1 MSLTLPDGAGPDL
14 TILDDP
20 LANELH
26 SLETL
31 YDLDPDLLPAPWCI
45 DPYDPVCNSENFD
58 LYGYLSQFDPRV
70 FSRPEGRRLATR
82 YDPIL
87 FAIVYFKHH
96 ISTDGVVSF
105 ADPHFHWA
113 RAARGWI
120 RRPGLKE
127 DRHAYVAPRDTGKST
142 WWFLILPM
150 WAAAHGHV
158 KFAAAFA
165 HSGTQSETHLH
176 AFRSELAENHKL
188 RTDFPDLCTPAR
200 KPNGKTTAD
209 NIQMLRTK
217 MGFAFAARGVDA
229 ANLGLKEKDTR
240 PDLILLDDVEPDEAS
255 YSQYQMEKRRGTI
268 IEAILPMNLRA
279 HVVLVGTVT
288 MPGSIVH
295 QLVAKARGDDEIEKW
310 IDEESFETHHA
321 LPIITRDDGSERSI
335 WPHKWPLS
343 FLLKIRH
350 TRSYAKN
357 FANDPMGNE
366 GGYWTSDDIV
376 HDTLPDAIVQILAID
391 PTITTKT
398 QSDPAG
404 IAILSYARHYFETD
418 ERGIKRKIP
427 SRVSVDYAREVKYV
441 GEALRSYVLRLLQ
454 ANPRI
459 RLVVVEGNQGGEN
472 WHAILHHMPVRVV
485 VVWSTVKK
493 EVRAANLLELY
504 QHQPVPRVVH
514 SRRLIAYEQQLCSF
528 PKAAD
533 NMVDAVGSVALR
545 LLGPRIK
552 GETLFPS

>member
-1 MSLTLPDGAGPDL
+1 MTQILPPSEVDL
-14 TILDDP
+14 
-20 LANELH
+20 AQ
-26 SLETL
+26 LEA
-31 YDLDPDLLPAPWCI
+31 DLEYDPDILPPPWCA
-45 DPYDPVCNSENFD
+45 DPYDQRCDSENFD
-58 LYGYLSQFDPRV
+58 LHAYLTQFDRRL
-70 FSRPEGRRLATR
+70 FGNSEGRRVLTK

-105 ADPHFHWA
+105 ADPHFEWA
-113 RAARGWI
+113 RTARRWI
-120 RRPGLKE
+120 RKAGLKQ
-127 DRHAYVAPRDTGKST
+127 DRDAYVAPRDTGKST

-150 WAAAHGHV
+150 WAAAHGHI

-165 HSGTQSETHLH
+165 HSGGQSETHLH
-176 AFRSELAENHKL
+176 AFRSELADNHKL
-188 RTDFPDLCTPAR
+188 REDFPDLCTPAR

-217 MGFAFAARGVDA
+217 AGFAFAARGVDA

-295 QLVAKARGDDEIEKW
+295 QLVADARGDDEVEKW
-310 IDEESFETHHA
+310 IAEENFTPHHA
-321 LPIITRDDGSERSI
+321 LPIVTREDGSERSI

-343 FLLKIRH
+343 FLYKIRH
-350 TRSYAKN
+350 TRSYLKN
-357 FANDPMGNE
+357 FANDPAGNE
-366 GGYWTSDDIV
+366 GGYWSIDDI
-376 HDTLPDAIVQILAID
+376 TYEELPNVTRQILAID

-404 IAILSYARHYFETD
+404 LAVISYAPQYFVEED
-418 ERGIKRKIP
+418 GVKHKIP
-427 SRVSVDYAREVKYV
+427 ARCSVDYAREVRYV
-441 GEALRSYVLRLLQ
+441 GETLRAYVLRLLA
-454 ANPRI
+454 ANPRVFLI
-459 RLVVVEGNQGGEN
+459 VVEGNQAGEN

-485 VVWSTVKK
+485 VVWSTMKK

-504 QHQPVPRVVH
+504 QQVPLPRVVH
-514 SRRLIAYEQQLCSF
+514 SRRLVSYEQQLCSF
-528 PKAAD
+528 PKGND
-533 NMVDAVGSVALR
+533 DMLDAVGSVVLR
-545 LLGPRIK
+545 LLGPRVK
-552 GETLFPS
+552 GGTVFPS

>member
-1 MSLTLPDGAGPDL
+1 MTQTLPV
-14 TILDDP
+14 
-20 LANELH
+20 
-26 SLETL
+26 
-31 YDLDPDLLPAPWCI
+31 DLDQAFDQLEADLVYDPDELPAPWCTN
-45 DPYDPVCNSENFD
+45 PYDPRSNSENFD
-58 LYGYLSQFDPRV
+58 LYGYLAQFDRRLFAHPQ
-70 FSRPEGRRLATR
+70 GRRLLTK

-96 ISTDGVVSF
+96 ISTDGQVSF
-105 ADPHFHWA
+105 ADPHFQWA
-113 RAARGWI
+113 RTARQWI
-120 RRPGLKE
+120 RKAGLKE
-127 DRHAYVAPRDTGKST
+127 DRHAYIAPRDTGKST

-150 WAAAHGHV
+150 WAAAHGHI

-176 AFRSELAENHKL
+176 AFRSELAENYKL
-188 RTDFPDLCTPAR
+188 REDYPDLCTPAR

-209 NIQMLRTK
+209 NIQMLRTR

-295 QLVAKARGDDEIEKW
+295 QLVAQARGDDEVEKW
-310 IDEESFETHHA
+310 IEEENFTPHHA
-321 LPIITRDDGSERSI
+321 LPILNRDDGSQRSI

-343 FLLKIRH
+343 FLLKIQH
-350 TRSYAKN
+350 TRSYLKN

-366 GGYWTSDDIV
+366 GGYWTGEDF
-376 HDTLPDAIVQILAID
+376 TYDALDNATFQVLALD
-391 PTITTKT
+391 PTVTTKT
-398 QSDPAG
+398 TSDPAG
-404 IAILSYARHYFETD
+404 VAVISYAPAYTVPSDGNRPPV
-418 ERGIKRKIP
+418 RVP
-427 SRVSVDYAREVKYV
+427 SRCSVDYAREVRYV
-441 GEALRSYVLRLLQ
+441 GETLRVYLLRVLTAHPRVRL
-454 ANPRI
+454 I
-459 RLVVVEGNQGGEN
+459 VVEGNQAGEN

-493 EVRAANLLELY
+493 EVRAANLLGLY
-504 QHQPVPRVVH
+504 QSHPVPRVVH
-514 SRRLIAYEQQLCSF
+514 SRKLTSLEQQMCSF
-528 PKAAD
+528 PKGND
-533 NMVDAVGSVALR
+533 DMVDAVGSVALR
-545 LLGPRIK
+545 LLGPRVK
-552 GETLFPS
+552 GGTFFPS

>member
-1 MSLTLPDGAGPDL
+1 MTQTLPPSDELELDQLEADL
-14 TILDDP
+14 
-20 LANELH
+20 E
-26 SLETL
+26 
-31 YDLDPDLLPAPWCI
+31 YDPDQLPVPWCA
-45 DPYDPVCNSENFD
+45 DPYDPACNSENFD
-58 LYGYLSQFDPRV
+58 LYGYLTQFDRRL
-70 FSRPEGRRLATR
+70 FGNSEGRKVLTRL
-82 YDPIL
+82 DPIL

-105 ADPHFHWA
+105 ADPHFEWA
-113 RAARGWI
+113 RTARRWI
-120 RRPGLKE
+120 RKAGLKQ
-127 DRHAYVAPRDTGKST
+127 DRDAYVAPRDTGKST

-150 WAAAHGHV
+150 WAAAHGHI

-176 AFRSELAENHKL
+176 AFRSELADNRKL
-188 RTDFPDLCTPAR
+188 REDYPDLCTPAR

-217 MGFAFAARGVDA
+217 AGFAFAARGVDA

-295 QLVAKARGDDEIEKW
+295 QLVARARGDDEVERW
-310 IDEESFETHHA
+310 IDEENFTPHHA
-321 LPIITRDDGSERSI
+321 LPIIHRDDGSERSI

-350 TRSYAKN
+350 TRSYLKN
-357 FANDPMGNE
+357 FANDPAGND
-366 GGYWTSDDIV
+366 GGYWTLDDI
-376 HDTLPDAIVQILAID
+376 TYGILPNVTTQILAID
-391 PTITTKT
+391 PTVTTKT

-404 IAILSYARHYFETD
+404 LAIISYAPAYFED
-418 ERGIKRKIP
+418 DGAGGRRKIP
-427 SRVSVDYAREVKYV
+427 SRCSVDYAREVRYV
-441 GEALRSYVLRLLQ
+441 GETLRAYVLRLLS
-454 ANPRI
+454 ANPRV
-459 RLVVVEGNQGGEN
+459 RLIVVEGNQAGEN

-493 EVRAANLLELY
+493 EVRAANLLEMY
-504 QHQPVPRVVH
+504 QHVPLPRVIH
-514 SRRLIAYEQQLCSF
+514 SARHTAYEQQLCSF
-528 PKAAD
+528 PKGND
-533 NMVDAVGSVALR
+533 DMVDAVGSVVLR
-545 LLGPRIK
+545 LLGPRVK
-552 GETLFPS
+552 GGTVFPS

>member
-1 MSLTLPDGAGPDL
+1 MTQTLLPPTDSEEL
-14 TILDDP
+14 DP
-20 LANELH
+20 LEVDYQLDQDAL
-26 SLETL
+26 LE
-31 YDLDPDLLPAPWCI
+31 PWCT
-45 DPYDPVCNSENFD
+45 DPYDPRCDSENFD
-58 LYGYLSQFDPRV
+58 LAGYLAQFDPRL
-70 FSRPEGRRLATR
+70 FFNGEGRQALTR
-82 YDPIL
+82 YDPLL

-96 ISTDGVVSF
+96 ISTDGRISF
-105 ADPHFHWA
+105 ADPHFEWVRLA
-113 RAARGWI
+113 RRWI

-127 DRHAYVAPRDTGKST
+127 SRHAFIAPRDTGKST
-142 WWFLILPM
+142 WMFLILPM

-165 HSGTQSETHLH
+165 HSGGQSETHLH
-176 AFRSELAENHKL
+176 AFRSELADNARL
-188 RTDFPDLCTPAR
+188 RNDYPELCTPAR

-217 MGFAFAARGVDA
+217 LGFAFAARGVDA

-295 QLVAKARGDDEIEKW
+295 QLVAKARGDDEVEKW
-310 IDEESFETHHA
+310 IDEEGFTPHHA
-321 LPIITRDDGSERSI
+321 HPIVTRVDGTERSI

-343 FLLKIRH
+343 FLNKIRH
-350 TRSYAKN
+350 TRSYLKN

-366 GGYWTSDDIV
+366 GGYWSLEDFTYDELDNS
-376 HDTLPDAIVQILAID
+376 TLQVMSID

-404 IAILSYARHYFETD
+404 VAIISYAPGYVVPAQDGKPPR
-418 ERGIKRKIP
+418 RIP
-427 SRVSVDYAREVKYV
+427 SRCSVDYAREVRYV
-441 GEALRSYVLRLLQ
+441 GEKMRAYVIRLL
-454 ANPRI
+454 AAYPRV

-472 WHAILHHMPVRVV
+472 WHAILHHLPVKLH
-485 VVWSTVKK
+485 VVWSTIKK

-504 QHQPVPRVVH
+504 QHRPVPRVIH
-514 SRRLIAYEQQLCSF
+514 SSRLTSLEQQMCSF
-528 PKAAD
+528 PKGLD
-533 NMVDAVGSVALR
+533 DMVDAVGAVVLR
-545 LLGPRIK
+545 LLNPPPKGKTVFPR
-552 GETLFPS
+552 

>member
-1 MSLTLPDGAGPDL
+1 MTLQP
-14 TILDDP
+14 ILPEADQIEVDR
-20 LANELH
+20 
-26 SLETL
+26 LERL
-31 YDLDPDLLPAPWCI
+31 VEFDPDALPRPWCT
-45 DPYDPVCNSENFD
+45 DPYDPRCNSENFD
-58 LYGYLSQFDPRV
+58 LAGYLRQFDPRV
-70 FSRPEGRRLATR
+70 FGHPEARRRVTR
-82 YDPIL
+82 LDPLL
-87 FAIVYFKHH
+87 FAVVYFKHH

-105 ADPHFHWA
+105 ADPHFEWA
-113 RAARGWI
+113 RRARGWI
-120 RRPGLKE
+120 NRPGLKQ

-142 WWFLILPM
+142 WIFLILPM

-165 HSGTQSETHLH
+165 HSGGQSETHLH
-176 AFRSELAENHKL
+176 AFRSELAENQKL
-188 RTDFPDLCTPAR
+188 RTDFVDLCTPAR

-217 MGFAFAARGVDA
+217 AGFAFAARGVDA

-295 QLVAKARGDDEIEKW
+295 QLVAKARGDDEIERW
-310 IDEESFETHHA
+310 IDEEGFTPHHA
-321 LPIITRDDGSERSI
+321 LPIVIRDDGSERSI

-343 FLLKIRH
+343 FLLRIRH
-350 TRSYAKN
+350 TRSYLKN

-366 GGYWTSDDIV
+366 GGYWALEDITYGSL
-376 HDTLPDAIVQILAID
+376 DNATLQVLAID

-404 IAILSYARHYFETD
+404 LAIISYAPGYAQAGDNGARV
-418 ERGIKRKIP
+418 KIP
-427 SRVSVDYAREVKYV
+427 SRCSVDYAREVRYV
-441 GEALRSYVLRLLQ
+441 GETLRAYVIRLLS

-459 RLVVVEGNQGGEN
+459 RLIVVEGNQAGEN

-504 QHQPVPRVVH
+504 QHRPLPRVVH
-514 SRRLIAYEQQLCSF
+514 SDRLTAYEQQLCSF
-528 PKAAD
+528 PKGND
-533 NMVDAVGSVALR
+533 DMIDAVGSVVLR
-545 LLGPRIK
+545 LLNPPPKGGTVFPR
-552 GETLFPS
+552 

>member
-1 MSLTLPDGAGPDL
+1 MTQTLPP
-14 TILDDP
+14 
-20 LANELH
+20 
-26 SLETL
+26 S
-31 YDLDPDLLPAPWCI
+31 DLDLELDQLEADLEYDPDVLPAPWCP
-45 DPYDPVCNSENFD
+45 DPYDPRCNSENFD
-58 LYGYLSQFDPRV
+58 LHGYLTQFDRRL
-70 FSRPEGRRLATR
+70 FTNSQGRRVLTR

-87 FAIVYFKHH
+87 FAIVYFRHH

-105 ADPHFHWA
+105 ADPHFEWA
-113 RAARGWI
+113 RTARRWI
-120 RRPGLKE
+120 RKAGLKQ
-127 DRHAYVAPRDTGKST
+127 DRDAYVAPRDTGKST

-150 WAAAHGHV
+150 WAAAHGHI

-176 AFRSELAENHKL
+176 AFRSELADNHKL
-188 RTDFPDLCTPAR
+188 REDYPDLCTPAR

-217 MGFAFAARGVDA
+217 AGFAFAARGVDA

-295 QLVAKARGDDEIEKW
+295 QLVAKARGDDEVERW
-310 IDEESFETHHA
+310 IDEENFTPHHA
-321 LPIITRDDGSERSI
+321 LPIINRDDGSERSI

-350 TRSYAKN
+350 TRSYLKN
-357 FANDPMGNE
+357 FANDPAGND
-366 GGYWTSDDIV
+366 GGYWTLDDI
-376 HDTLPDAIVQILAID
+376 TYGRLPNVTTQVLAID
-391 PTITTKT
+391 PTVTTKT

-404 IAILSYARHYFETD
+404 LAIISYAPAYWED
-418 ERGIKRKIP
+418 DGAGGKRKIP
-427 SRVSVDYAREVKYV
+427 SRCSVDYAREVRYV
-441 GEALRSYVLRLLQ
+441 GETLRKYVLRLLA
-454 ANPRI
+454 ANPRV
-459 RLVVVEGNQGGEN
+459 RLIVVEGNQAGEN

-493 EVRAANLLELY
+493 EVRAANLLEMY
-504 QHQPVPRVVH
+504 QHVPLPRVIH
-514 SRRLIAYEQQLCSF
+514 SARHTAYEQQLCSF
-528 PKAAD
+528 PRGND
-533 NMVDAVGSVALR
+533 DMVDAVGSVVLR
-545 LLGPRIK
+545 LLGPRVK
-552 GETLFPS
+552 GGTVFPS